1 MKTQIVSLLF
11 VALPW
16 LASCTGADV
25 SSGSTVTDREVAALA
40 VAEPGAKASEYV
52 ARSAE
57 LRLFGTQGAGS
68 EAFATLAD
76 TKTWET
82 TNVAVGQVVGRSLK
96 LVAVRDSAIDLL
108 DTVSGVRRTVAA
120 GEDIS
125 VRIIE
130 HEFDR
135 AAQEDASHVFH
146 VRPKSLSRVA
156 ARYGVGASC
165 ESAEFA
171 SASMCRIASVAKHS
185 VADRLDLKV
194 GDLVVSADGQAVTP
208 GNLAEVLRSL
218 GTDKSQALQL
228 TIARGGVFLPR
239 VYLAD

>member
-16 LASCTGADV
+16 LAACSGADV

-40 VAEPGAKASEYV
+40 VAEPGAKAAEYV
-52 ARSAE
+52 ARGAE
-57 LRLFGTQGAGS
+57 LRLFGTQGEGS
-68 EAFATLAD
+68 DAFATLAD
-76 TKTWET
+76 KKTWET
-82 TNVAVGQVVGRSLK
+82 TNIAVGQVVGRSLK
-96 LVAVRDSAIDLL
+96 LVAVRENEIDLL

-135 AAQEDASHVFH
+135 AAQESASHVFH
-146 VRPKSLSRVA
+146 VSPRSLGRVA
-156 ARYGVGASC
+156 ARYGIGASC
-165 ESAEFA
+165 QSAEFA
-171 SASMCRIASVAKHS
+171 GQSLCRISSVAKHS

-208 GNLAEVLRSL
+208 ENLSEVLRSL
-218 GTDKSQALQL
+218 GSDKSQALQL
-228 TIARGGVFLPR
+228 TIARHGVFLPR
-239 VYLAD
+239 VYLAE